1 MRSSTEPRKNM
12 RGIRRVTALGV
23 IVSGLVLLTGTA
35 CNIVTPVAYAIN
47 GPGKIKK
54 VTSLDPERSYVI
66 FIDDPSSKVASRRL
80 RAEIANTAQETLL
93 KKGIV
98 TNMIDGRSTFAVATG
113 ERYGERLSI
122 QEIGQSVGADVVIY
136 ALLTNFTL
144 GEDVGTYRPMASL
157 QVKLIDSK
165 TGDRIWPPEQGAMYP
180 LRVNMPQKPGMVPAT
195 ASEMQK
201 AQQELAEYTGVALAQ
216 MFFDVEVPFSNRR
229 R

>member
-1 MRSSTEPRKNM
+1 MHR
-12 RGIRRVTALGV
+12 IRLATTLGV
-23 IVSGLVLLTGTA
+23 IVASVVLLTIPA

-54 VTSLDPERSYVI
+54 VTTLDPERSYVI

-80 RAEIANTAQETLL
+80 RAEIANTAQETIL

-98 TNMIDGRSTFAVATG
+98 TNMIDGRSTFAAATG

-136 ALLTNFTL
+136 ALLTDFTL

-157 QVKLIDSK
+157 QVKLIESD
-165 TGDRIWPPEQGAMYP
+165 TGDRVWPPDVDTMYP
-180 LRVNMPQKPGMVPAT
+180 MRVNMPQKPGMVPTTAT
-195 ASEMQK
+195 ELQK
-201 AQQELAEYTGVALAQ
+201 SQQELAEYTGTALAQ